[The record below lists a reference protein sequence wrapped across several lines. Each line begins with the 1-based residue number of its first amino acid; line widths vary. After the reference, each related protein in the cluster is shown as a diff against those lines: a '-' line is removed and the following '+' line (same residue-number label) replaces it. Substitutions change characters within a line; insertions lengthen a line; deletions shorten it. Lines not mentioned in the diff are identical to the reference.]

1 MHGVVDTEQQNNTQL
16 TEIEPVVDEL
26 EAADE
31 SETPTEN
38 TVKRPKIAIRSKS
51 ETKFTGN

>member
-1 MHGVVDTEQQNNTQL
+1 MRNHLRMHGVVDTEQQNNTQL

-38 TVKRPKIAIRSKS
+38 TV
-51 ETKFTGN
+51 